1 MGVSLV
7 SRFFMIRLAKHT
19 DGMME
24 GVYDFPLRSFPVTLG
39 RALSCD
45 LRLEEPG
52 VADHHARIRSVAQD
66 GLWLSSCEVGEV
78 AVNGALIEDV
88 RLKEG
93 DWIQVGEAK
102 LEFSFLPTVQHTFRL
117 REWSIWAAIGAL
129 TLAQVLAVHFLL
141 P

>member
-102 LEFSFLPTVQHTFRL
+102 LEVQHTFRL